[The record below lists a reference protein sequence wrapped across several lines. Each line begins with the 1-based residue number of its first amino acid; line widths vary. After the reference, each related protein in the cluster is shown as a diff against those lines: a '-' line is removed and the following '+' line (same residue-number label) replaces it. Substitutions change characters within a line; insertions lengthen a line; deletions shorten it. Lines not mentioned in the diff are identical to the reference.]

1 MKNINNPLNIIYV
14 TTADKTPSGG
24 LKIIYN
30 HSDHINRLNI
40 ANLSSEVLHIKKK
53 NKQMENFIKK
63 NI

>member
-1 MKNINNPLNIIYV
+1 MKNINSPLNIIYV

-30 HSDHINRLNI
+30 HSDHINKLNM

-53 NKQMENFIKK
+53 K
-63 NI
+63 